1 MVDLDQL
8 PLYELQMLSYQ
19 FWQDREAEEKMS
31 DKEKAGAAFAK
42 VIADNV

>member
-19 FWQDREAEEKMS
+19 FWQDRKAEEKMT
-31 DKEKAGAAFAK
+31 DQEKAGAAFARA
-42 VIADNV
+42 IADNV